1 MAEEVLLVVSTWPD
15 AENARQAGRILVEE
29 QLAAC
34 ANIVAHIESIYRWE
48 GRIETA
54 NEVLMVI
61 KTTVARYPALE
72 TRITDLHPY
81 QVPEIVAFP
90 AQTGL
95 AAYCRWVIDSCAAVA
110 PPEKGH

>member
-1 MAEEVLLVVSTWPD
+1 MAEKVLLVVSTWPD
-15 AENARQAGRILVEE
+15 VDNARRAGRILVEE

-34 ANIVAHIESIYRWE
+34 ANVVPQMESIYRWE

-54 NEVLMVI
+54 HEVLMVI

-72 TRITDLHPY
+72 TRITHLHPY
-81 QVPEIVAFP
+81 QGPEILAFP
-90 AQTGL
+90 SQTGL
-95 AAYCRWVIDSCAAVA
+95 AAYCQWVFDSCAPVA